1 MLRYLSVFFIFLIS
15 SPDSYPSQVIIM
27 SYLDYKLIKEKFTAT
42 YNMTLVT
49 ITNKGVFFL
58 EDFDVEWHK
67 KNN

>member
-1 MLRYLSVFFIFLIS
+1 
-15 SPDSYPSQVIIM
+15 M

-42 YNMTLVT
+42 YNMTFVT